1 MWWERTTKW
10 RSCIIL
16 KNKQNSIKL
25 WRYKQKHTDG
35 APPVGLW
42 GKVPIDVGCWLNEKP
57 LGSIAFASES
67 NDANPDFAP
76 EKENCAD
83 CDDEVELLFVVVDGM
98 FSD

>member
-1 MWWERTTKW
+1 
-10 RSCIIL
+10 
-16 KNKQNSIKL
+16 
-25 WRYKQKHTDG
+25 
-35 APPVGLW
+35 
-42 GKVPIDVGCWLNEKP
+42 LNEKP